1 MRSTIVVHVCMSI
14 ARASRVLC
22 VIHWFAMHSPLQCS
36 ATLATLA
43 QAEHSCGS
51 GQRHLP
57 ALISGQKRV
66 GWDGSERRKQRTP
79 RWNARCVDTVA
90 LATRHVGACVHSRG
104 ARSQSRDAQ
113 NDAHRICSVQG
124 VRYGAH
130 RSVSR
135 HYQLHPMHNARPLAC
150 QSQRGAS

>member
-79 RWNARCVDTVA
+79 RWNARCIDTVT
-90 LATRHVGACVHSRG
+90 LATRHVVACVHSCAVRFATPDKQTAAAYWLCSCMPCGAPCG
-104 ARSQSRDAQ
+104 ARTRA
-113 NDAHRICSVQG
+113 AR
-124 VRYGAH
+124 RYMCAYCDYT
-130 RSVSR
+130 RALS
-135 HYQLHPMHNARPLAC
+135 
-150 QSQRGAS
+150 